1 MGDST
6 LRLRPSTSDVR
17 RRRSCSASFRERPN
31 IYSEAIIVSNLE
43 EFSRREHWEPVYH
56 SIAQIDEFK
65 AYIDS
70 ITKKDTNGRNM
81 RIELNRE
88 ITAQRAKDI
97 RRWIENEQALCCFDS
112 NYFESRYAWICDEKG
127 DIFKFSNRKAQEI
140 FDNIIA
146 EFDAQQVAIELLI
159 LKARQQGITTKTALK
174 FLHRM
179 LFMPHTQAVM
189 GSVDEK
195 KSELISR
202 IIETCIERTPWWLL
216 PQRTTDRI
224 KLIGFVNGSI
234 LSVQSGS
241 QATGIAQG
249 WTPTCVH
256 VSEIGDIP
264 NPKKTLEE
272 GLLRATHP
280 TRKLFQVWEGTG
292 SGNTGYQADKW
303 RAAKEDWPLGKS
315 RLCPVFI
322 PWPAAPDLYPEAD
335 WIRKFPV
342 PGGFRPLEVTRKHVQ
357 RCELFIRSTPYLAKV
372 MGKNWKMPTE
382 QQWFWE
388 FNYLEAAKSHTQKI
402 WLSQMP
408 ADDYEALQGKNDLV
422 FDSITIETAR
432 EDRKKGY
439 QAYAITGDSIDD
451 GFEPDESEIDYNKE
465 RIRVVWN
472 SHRGQRF
479 EWVMVPLLPFEEDD
493 ERKALD
499 KILIF
504 EEPNSAPGHEGDPQD
519 YSIGIDTADGLG
531 HDDEDRSVLSMT
543 RSMKGENFD
552 VQVAE
557 FCSNR
562 INAPQMVGF
571 AACLAAYYGEKTIDS
586 RGCKF
591 AIEQRERPGD
601 DCQLQLKLM
610 GFSFHH
616 IDTRYD
622 NKHVKENKGTKEG
635 WYTNAWSRPLLMNR
649 FVDAVSNGW
658 YVPNSPFL
666 IQELSSLERKIAKS
680 GKSRLEHQ
688 SGKHDDRVLAAGTSY
703 FTRHALDVMAER
715 AQKRYSQPVSKRPE
729 LNLDWCTSREVSVGD
744 MA

>member
-1 MGDST
+1 M
-6 LRLRPSTSDVR
+6 
-17 RRRSCSASFRERPN
+17 
-31 IYSEAIIVSNLE
+31 YSEKIVLANLD
-43 EFSRREHWEPVYH
+43 EFSRREGWQPVYH
-56 SIAQIDEFK
+56 TFEQIEEFK
-65 AYIDS
+65 QYIDS
-70 ITKKDTNGRNM
+70 IIKKDTNGRNM

-88 ITAQRAKDI
+88 LTAKRAKEI
-97 RRWIENEQALCCFDS
+97 RRWIENEQVLCCFDS
-112 NYFESRYAWICDEKG
+112 HYFETRYAWICDEKG
-127 DIFKFSNRKAQEI
+127 DIFKFQNRKAQEI

-292 SGNTGYQADKW
+292 AGNTGYQADKW

-322 PWPAAPDLYPEAD
+322 PWPMAPDLYPEAD

-357 RCELFIRSTPYLAKV
+357 RCELFIRNTPYLAKV
-372 MGKNWKMPTE
+372 AGKHWKMPVE
-382 QQWFWE
+382 QQWFWQ
-388 FNYLEAAKSHTQKI
+388 FNYEEAVKSHTQKV

-422 FDSITIETAR
+422 FDSIVIDTAR
-432 EDRKKGY
+432 EDRRRTV

-451 GFEPDESEIDYNKE
+451 GFEPEDADIDYGKE

-472 SHRGQRF
+472 SHRGQKF
-479 EWVMVPLLPFEEDD
+479 EWIMVPLRPFDEDD
-493 ERKALD
+493 ERKSLD

-504 EEPNSAPGHEGDPQD
+504 EDPNMAPGHEGDPQD

-531 HDDEDRSVLSMT
+531 HDDEDRSVCSIA
-543 RSMKGENFD
+543 RSMKGENCD
-552 VQVAE
+552 YQVAE
-557 FCSNR
+557 FTSNR
-562 INAPQMVGF
+562 VNAPQMVGF
-571 AACLAAYYGEKTIDS
+571 AACLAAYYGENTIDP
-586 RGCKF
+586 RGAKF

-610 GFSFHH
+610 GFSHHH
-616 IDTRYD
+616 IDIRYD
-622 NKHVKENKGTKEG
+622 NKQVKENKGTKEG
-635 WYTNAWSRPLLMNR
+635 IFMHGWFRPMLMMR
-649 FVDAVSNGW
+649 FTDAIQNGW
-658 YVPNSPFL
+658 YKPQSPYL
-666 IQELSSLERKIAKS
+666 LQELQSLERKVAKS
-680 GKSRLEHQ
+680 GKSRMEHQ
-688 SGKHDDRVLAAGTSY
+688 SGKHDDRVMAAAHSY
-703 FTRHALDVMAER
+703 WTRHALDVLAER
-715 AQKRYSQPVSKRPE
+715 SQKRYAPPVSKKPE
-729 LNLDWCTSREVSVGD
+729 LDLSWCTSSDVSVGE

>member
-1 MGDST
+1 M
-6 LRLRPSTSDVR
+6 
-17 RRRSCSASFRERPN
+17 
-31 IYSEAIIVSNLE
+31 
-43 EFSRREHWEPVYH
+43 PVYH
-56 SIAQIDEFK
+56 SVQQILEFI

-88 ITAQRAKDI
+88 ITAKRAKDI
-97 RRWIENEQALCCFDS
+97 RRWIENEQVLCGFDS
-112 NYFESRYAWICDEKG
+112 NYYETRYAYVCDEKG
-127 DIFKFSNRKAQEI
+127 DIFKFVNRKAQEVY
-140 FDNIIA
+140 DNIIA
-146 EFDAQQVAIELLI
+146 DFDDLQVAIELFI

-174 FLHRM
+174 FLHRL
-179 LFMPHTQAVM
+179 LFLPHTQAVM

-195 KSELISR
+195 KSELITR
-202 IIETCIERTPWWLL
+202 IIETCIAKTPWWLL
-216 PQRTTDRI
+216 PERTTDRI
-224 KLIGFVNGSI
+224 KMIGFINGSI

-249 WTPTCVH
+249 WTPTLVH
-256 VSEIGDIP
+256 ISEIGDIP

-322 PWPAAPDLYPEAD
+322 PWPMAPDLYPEAD

-342 PGGFRPLEVTRKHVQ
+342 PAGFRPLEVTRKHVQ
-357 RCELFIRSTPYLAKV
+357 RCELFIHSTPYLAKV
-372 MGKNWKMPTE
+372 AGKHWKMPIE

-388 FNYLEAAKSHTQKI
+388 FNYLEAAKSHTQKV

-422 FDSITIETAR
+422 FDSITIDTAR

-451 GFEPDESEIDYNKE
+451 GFEPDDTEIDYDKE

-479 EWVMVPLLPFEEDD
+479 EWNMIPLLPFDETD
-493 ERKALD
+493 ERKSLD

-504 EEPNSAPGHEGDPQD
+504 EEPNAQPGREGEPQD

-531 HDDEDRSVLSMT
+531 HDDEDRSVCSIT
-543 RSMKGENFD
+543 RSMKGENVD

-557 FCSNR
+557 FTSNR

-571 AACLAAYYGEKTIDS
+571 AACLAAYYGENTIDS

-616 IDTRYD
+616 VDRRYD
-622 NKHVKENKGTKEG
+622 NKKLVDHSGKKEG
-635 WYTNAWSRPLLMNR
+635 IFMHGWFRPMLMAR
-649 FVDAVSNGW
+649 FTDAVMNGW
-658 YVPNSPFL
+658 YKPQSPFL
-666 IQELSSLERKIAKS
+666 IQELQSLERKTTKT

-688 SGKHDDRVLAAGTSY
+688 SGKHDDRVMAAAHSY
-703 FTRHALDVMAER
+703 WTRHELDVLAER
-715 AQKRYSQPVSKRPE
+715 SQAKYAPPVSKKPD
-729 LNLDWCTSREVSVGD
+729 LDLSWNNAAEVSVGD
-744 MA
+744 WI

>member
-1 MGDST
+1 M
-6 LRLRPSTSDVR
+6 
-17 RRRSCSASFRERPN
+17 
-31 IYSEAIIVSNLE
+31 YSETIIVANLE
-43 EFSRREHWEPVYH
+43 EFARREKWTPTYH

-70 ITKKDTNGRNM
+70 ITKKDTNGRSM
-81 RIELNRE
+81 RIELNRD

-112 NYFESRYAWICDEKG
+112 NYFETRYAWICDEKG

-179 LFMPHTQAVM
+179 LFLPHTQAVM

-372 MGKNWKMPTE
+372 MGKSWKMPVE

-388 FNYLEAAKSHTQKI
+388 FNFLEAAKSHTQKI

-422 FDSITIETAR
+422 FDAITIDTAR
-432 EDRKKGY
+432 DQSRPCSKCGNPESEHKSTGCRFNRGHGF
-439 QAYAITGDSIDD
+439 QAYGITGDTVDD
-451 GFEPDESEIDYNKE
+451 GFELNESEVDYDKE
-465 RIRVVWN
+465 RIRVTWR
-472 SHRGQRF
+472 SHRGQTF
-479 EWVMVPLLPFEEDD
+479 EWVMVPLLPFDEDD
-493 ERKALD
+493 ERKSLD
-499 KILIF
+499 KVLVF
-504 EEPNSAPGHEGDPQD
+504 EEPNMEPGKIGAPQN
-519 YSIGIDTADGLG
+519 YSIGVDTADGL
-531 HDDEDRSVLSMT
+531 DQDEEDRTVVSGV
-543 RSMKGENFD
+543 RSMSGKDRD
-552 VQVAE
+552 VQVFE
-557 FCSNR
+557 LSSKKM
-562 INAPQMVGF
+562 NAPQTVAF
-571 AACLAAYYGEKTIDS
+571 AACLAAWYGENTVDA
-586 RGCKF
+586 RGVKF

-610 GFSFHH
+610 GFNFHH
-616 IDTRYD
+616 LDISYD
-622 NKHVKENKGTKEG
+622 SKVIKENKGRKEG
-635 WYTNAWSRPLLMNR
+635 IYMRPWSRGQIITR
-649 FVDAVSNGW
+649 FTDAVRNGW
-658 YVPNSPFL
+658 YLPKSPFL
-666 IQELSSLERKIAKS
+666 INELSSLERKLKN
-680 GKSRLEHQ
+680 GKSRVEHQ
-688 SGKHDDRVLAAGTSY
+688 SGKHDDRVLAAAHSY
-703 FTRHALDVMAER
+703 WTRHHLENLAER
-715 AQKRYSQPVSKRPE
+715 SQKRYAQPVSKRPE
-729 LNLDWCTSREVSVGD
+729 LDLSWCRSREVSVGD
-744 MA
+744 FA